1 MTDST
6 SQGATD
12 ATVPETEPVPIRTLL
27 LNAMRWVREEGNEVN
42 SSSLNIDL
50 LDAIFDTL
58 GVTILAL
65 IVTPSRDREAAW
77 LKYVSAQTERG
88 RRVDVFHSLLIEHVL
103 DALDGVVLEDVAL
116 ASKILQPPKFA
127 VPEAAAKAS
136 RCACSTEQQNVP
148 GDVSIPSPLQPA
160 PLPDQEENDDEPS
173 E

>member
-1 MTDST
+1 MTNPGL
-6 SQGATD
+6 QEATD
-12 ATVPETEPVPIRTLL
+12 AATPEAEPVSTRTLL
-27 LNAMRWVREEGNEVN
+27 LNAMRWVREEGSEVN
-42 SSSLNIDL
+42 SSSLNADL

-103 DALDGVVLEDVAL
+103 DALDGVVLEDVTL

-136 RCACSTEQQNVP
+136 PCACSAGQQNMPSDAPNVP
-148 GDVSIPSPLQPA
+148 PIQPA
-160 PLPDQEENDDEPS
+160 PQPEQEENDDEPT